1 MRPKEFRGLVG
12 GRQGVGT
19 SSWRQGVQYAMRNSQ
34 RADQKRDNNWTIK
47 NKKKLKLKR
56 RMGKQKKL
64 RVRFYS

>member
-1 MRPKEFRGLVG
+1 LRPKEFRGLVG

-47 NKKKLKLKR
+47 KN
-56 RMGKQKKL
+56 
-64 RVRFYS
+64 YYYY